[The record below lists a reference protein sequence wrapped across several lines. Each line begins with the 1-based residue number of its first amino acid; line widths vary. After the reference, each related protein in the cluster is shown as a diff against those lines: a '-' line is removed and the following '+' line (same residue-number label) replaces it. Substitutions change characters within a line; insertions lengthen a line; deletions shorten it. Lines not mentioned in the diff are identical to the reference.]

1 MAMITVYDEE
11 RPGLHVAT
19 AKESGRGYDLVQYGS
34 ETCCKSLG
42 ECMFISTRG
51 RVLLR
56 VLLHSCCLISSTSLN
71 LSVLWLSMY

>member
-56 VLLHSCCLISSTSLN
+56 GCYYIVVVSFRALH
-71 LSVLWLSMY
+71 